1 MNKKILAGALA
12 SVMAVA
18 CAANVSALETETDS
32 TGWWEGHTSGVEVTA
47 DGVEITF
54 TATAHEDATENYHC
68 PLYVVY
74 TGDEAVVNGAGYKEY
89 FVARADIY
97 GWCAAEGT
105 DTAAG
110 LGAGWSWS
118 VEGDTD
124 WDNWVASMKAGVN
137 CNLKATL
144 GNNGVTVVFSAN
156 GLTSTAV
163 IPVDSDTIY
172 ISLFGEKCKLTN
184 IKLVDNTP
192 APAPAPDPDPEPGDG
207 NGATDGAGAD
217 PNKGSPDTGVEGVA
231 VVAGLAIIAAGA
243 VVVAKK
249 RK

>member
-18 CAANVSALETETDS
+18 CAANVSALETETDG
-32 TGWWEGHTSGVEVTA
+32 TGWWEGHTSGVEVTL
-47 DGVEITF
+47 DGIEVTF
-54 TATAHEDATENYHC
+54 TATAHEDATDNWHG

-89 FVARADIY
+89 FVARADVY
-97 GWCAAEGT
+97 GWDAASGT
-105 DTAAG
+105 NTADG

-118 VEGDTD
+118 VDGDTD
-124 WDNWVASMKAGVN
+124 WDNWVANMKAGVN
-137 CNLKATL
+137 CSLKATL

-156 GLTSTAV
+156 GMTSTAV

-192 APAPAPDPDPEPGDG
+192 APAPDPAPGDG
-207 NGATDGAGAD
+207 NGETAGPGAD
-217 PNKGSPDTGVEGVA
+217 PNKGTPDTGVEGVA
-231 VVAGLAIIAAGA
+231 VAAGLAIIAAGA

-249 RK
+249 RS